1 MLDNNYMLD
10 NTFNVNETTTK
21 ILSMF
26 TTTFLQ
32 IYTLF
37 FVLKNSTTF

>member
-1 MLDNNYMLD
+1 MLD

-32 IYTLF
+32 ILF

>member
-1 MLDNNYMLD
+1 MLDNA
-10 NTFNVNETTTK
+10 FNVNEKTTTK

-32 IYTLF
+32 ILF